1 MLFDHIG
8 VPTPNINPARQVSAS
23 SMTTVSTNDFDLL
36 ERPARA
42 LRDSDGCAAVSDFRT
57 AWQGL
62 TATLIDSLMDNLMD
76 QITDHSKLE
85 REPLDQPAPRR
96 RRGFIWR
103 TGALT
108 AAVALGLLFA
118 YLGFG
123 PHKANQAAA
132 VPTPAPQVTV
142 SRPLERELDSR
153 AGFLGQFSAID
164 RVELRAQVGGTL
176 TEIHFKDGQIVHKG
190 DLLFVIDPRPYEIKL
205 AQAQA
210 ALQTAQ
216 AHVALANTQLS
227 RAQSLKR
234 NDYATQET
242 VDQRISDQDAS
253 QAAVEDAKARVRDAE
268 LDLEYC
274 RVLAPFTGRIGAR
287 QVSIGSLVAGSRAA
301 TSPTTLLATLVSLD
315 PLYLDFDMSESDFL
329 TFSRERARIGGPLAN
344 EVLIGLS
351 DETSFTRKGTLDF
364 IDNSLDRSSG
374 TIHARAT
381 VPNPDLFLAPGQFAR
396 LRVAIAPPTQAYLL
410 PDSAVVLDQ
419 SQHLVMTVAPDATVK
434 PKIVTTGDLR
444 GGLRVIR
451 SGLDA
456 NDRVVIDG
464 LVRAIPGT
472 KVAPQ
477 DGTIHY
483 DAAADGQG

>member
-1 MLFDHIG
+1 
-8 VPTPNINPARQVSAS
+8 
-23 SMTTVSTNDFDLL
+23 
-36 ERPARA
+36 
-42 LRDSDGCAAVSDFRT
+42 
-57 AWQGL
+57 
-62 TATLIDSLMDNLMD
+62 MD
-76 QITDHSKLE
+76 QISDHSKIE
-85 REPLDQPAPRR
+85 REPRSEPSPRPPRR
-96 RRGFIWR
+96 TWR
-103 TGALT
+103 TYAIGAAT
-108 AAVALGLLFA
+108 IVAALLVYFGLA
-118 YLGFG
+118 
-123 PHKANQAAA
+123 PHRGNQAAA

-142 SRPLERELDSR
+142 SAPLQREVDSR

-205 AQAQA
+205 EQAKA
-210 ALQTAQ
+210 ALQTAS
-216 AHVALANTQLS
+216 ARVELASAQLT
-227 RAQSLKR
+227 RAQSLRR
-234 NDYATQET
+234 NEFATQET
-242 VDQRISDQDAS
+242 VDQRTSDQDS
-253 QAAVEDAKARVRDAE
+253 TKAAVEDAKARIRDAE

-274 RVLAPFTGRIGAR
+274 RVRAPFTGRIGAR

-344 EVLIGLS
+344 KVMIGLS
-351 DETSFTRKGTLDF
+351 DENSFTRQGTLDF
-364 IDNSLDRSSG
+364 IDNALDRSSG

-396 LRVAIAPPTQAYLL
+396 LRVAIAPPASVYLL

-419 SQHLVMTVAPDATVK
+419 SQRLVMTVGPDATVK

-444 GGLRVIR
+444 GGLRVIQ
-451 SGLDA
+451 SGLSPT
-456 NDRVVIDG
+456 DRVVIDG
-464 LVRAIPGT
+464 LVRAVPGT

-477 DGTIHY
+477 DGAIHY
-483 DAAADGQG
+483 DAAADEQG